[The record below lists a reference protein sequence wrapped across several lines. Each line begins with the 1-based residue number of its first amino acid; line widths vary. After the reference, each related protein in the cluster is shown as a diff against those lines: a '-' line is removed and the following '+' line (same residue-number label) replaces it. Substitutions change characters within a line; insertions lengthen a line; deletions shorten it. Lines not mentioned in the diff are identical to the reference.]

1 MKQTRNSWFA
11 RLCGGLRRAW
21 RSGKPVE
28 EAGNARHGLNDRG
41 LLVFAHTGE
50 VIRAERTLREAGF
63 TVEVK
68 GPPPRLRTGCDM
80 VVVFPLLSQAAVLER
95 LKQAGIEPEQVVS
108 AHDVLLEP
116 VSLFQ
121 TKRLGRWLMV
131 RAANMKITIDT
142 ADERIVNI
150 SGGGQFRQMFL
161 QPGVDGP
168 AARARAG
175 ISGQKQARR
184 GKIAGCAGQQRRGRQ
199 SRRAAPHRHAASVG
213 QKQRVAVHPALCC
226 NSVRGQ
232 GEIRIRNST
241 HDQPHARCLRNSSK
255 AFCKL

>member
-1 MKQTRNSWFA
+1 MTQKRNSWFV

-21 RSGKPVE
+21 RSGKPGE
-28 EAGNARHGLNDRG
+28 DDANARHGLNDRG

-50 VIRAERTLREAGF
+50 VIRAERMLREAGF

-80 VVVFPLLSQAAVLER
+80 VVVFPLLSQAGVLKR
-95 LKQAGIEPEQVVS
+95 LKLAYIEPEQVVS

-121 TKRLGRWLMV
+121 IKRLGRWLMV

-150 SGGGQFRQMFL
+150 SGGGCPDVPWLAQSLCGLRLSEAPEPLSLGQTHSGSSL
-161 QPGVDGP
+161 QKAGEDILRH
-168 AARARAG
+168 RA
-175 ISGQKQARR
+175 
-184 GKIAGCAGQQRRGRQ
+184 
-199 SRRAAPHRHAASVG
+199 
-213 QKQRVAVHPALCC
+213 
-226 NSVRGQ
+226 
-232 GEIRIRNST
+232 
-241 HDQPHARCLRNSSK
+241 
-255 AFCKL
+255 

>member
-1 MKQTRNSWFA
+1 MTQKRNSWFV

-21 RSGKPVE
+21 RSGKPGE
-28 EAGNARHGLNDRG
+28 DDANARHGLNDRG

-50 VIRAERTLREAGF
+50 VIRAERMLREAGF

-80 VVVFPLLSQAAVLER
+80 VVVFPLLSQAGVLKR
-95 LKQAGIEPEQVVS
+95 LKLADIEPEQVVS

-121 TKRLGRWLMV
+121 IKRLGRWLMV

-150 SGGGQFRQMFL
+150 SGGGCPDVPWLAQSLCGLRL
-161 QPGVDGP
+161 SEAPEP
-168 AARARAG
+168 L
-175 ISGQKQARR
+175 SLGQT
-184 GKIAGCAGQQRRGRQ
+184 
-199 SRRAAPHRHAASVG
+199 
-213 QKQRVAVHPALCC
+213 LCC
-226 NSVRGQ
+226 YSLQ
-232 GEIRIRNST
+232 
-241 HDQPHARCLRNSSK
+241 K
-255 AFCKL
+255 AFEELRRQRACG

>member
-1 MKQTRNSWFA
+1 MTQTRNSWFA

-108 AHDVLLEP
+108 AHDVLLP

-150 SGGGQFRQMFL
+150 SGGGCPDVPWLAQRL
-161 QPGVDGP
+161 CGLRLSEAPEPLSLGP
-168 AARARAG
+168 T
-175 ISGQKQARR
+175 
-184 GKIAGCAGQQRRGRQ
+184 
-199 SRRAAPHRHAASVG
+199 
-213 QKQRVAVHPALCC
+213 LCC
-226 NSVRGQ
+226 YSLQ
-232 GEIRIRNST
+232 
-241 HDQPHARCLRNSSK
+241 K
-255 AFCKL
+255 AFEELRRQRACG